1 MGRVFECVVST
12 LSGPTGHAPEP
23 ILGTIGDISYTSTSV
38 YLPTGA
44 KPVRGSVW
52 TVSDMSRT
60 EEKISTAGIVLAI
73 IFVWFCLIGLLFLL
87 MKDKR
92 TVGFIQVTV
101 QGDGFHHATMLP
113 AHDSQSGMHVQ
124 HMVNHARSVAAM

>member
-1 MGRVFECVVST
+1 MLECSVST
-12 LSGPTGHAPEP
+12 VSGPIGQSPEP
-23 ILGTIGDISYTSTSV
+23 ILGTIGDISYSPRSV
-38 YLPTGA
+38 FLPTGP
-44 KPVRGSVW
+44 KPIRGSVW
-52 TVSDMSRT
+52 TVSDMSHT

-113 AHDSQSGMHVQ
+113 AQDPQALMRVQ
-124 HMVNHARSVAAM
+124 AMVNHARSVAAA